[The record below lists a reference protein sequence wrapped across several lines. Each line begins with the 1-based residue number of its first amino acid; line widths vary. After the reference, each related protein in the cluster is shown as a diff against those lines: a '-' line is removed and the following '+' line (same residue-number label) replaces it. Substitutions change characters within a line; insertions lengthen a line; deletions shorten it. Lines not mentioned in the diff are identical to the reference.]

1 MISCRMAVPCP
12 RPTAALPG
20 VLPILLALGT
30 FPAPAMAQLWTS
42 MDVRTQVSA
51 PDSTLSQRY
60 LASNIPVTGKAR
72 KFLVPVSGHVGQA
85 SIRLLSETDQHAL
98 YVFIHSETEHVGNLR
113 YTLPVRVV
121 EGEGVSSVMLGP
133 RHEAMIDLPA
143 SAEIELTIRAK
154 NLKYQGV
161 EVRTLQSELKIR
173 HTQSNGTV
181 VTQKMTIVPD
191 RLLELNGHKRKDTVV
206 KLERRERTT
215 GGKQSRS
222 TVEFELRELRS
233 EDFEGRPGGP
243 PVFVR

>member
-1 MISCRMAVPCP
+1 MSWSMALPHP
-12 RPTAALPG
+12 QPTAALPG
-20 VLPILLALGT
+20 VLPVLLALST
-30 FPAPAMAQLWTS
+30 FSTPAIAQFWIST
-42 MDVRTQVSA
+42 DIETQVSV
-51 PDSTLSQRY
+51 PDFVLSQRY

-85 SIRLLSETDQHAL
+85 SIRLLSEAKQHAL

-113 YTLPVRVV
+113 YTLPVQVA

-133 RHEAMIDLPA
+133 RQEATIDLPA
-143 SAEIELTIRAK
+143 DAEIELTIRAK
-154 NLKYQGV
+154 TLKYQGV
-161 EVRTLQSELKIR
+161 EVRALQSELKVR

-191 RLLELNGHKRKDTVV
+191 QLLELNGHKRKDTVV
-206 KLERRERTT
+206 KLERKERTT

-222 TVEFELRELRS
+222 TVQFKLRELRS